1 MLSNEILNAFRNIL
15 YVWNQSEIETRRI
28 LWRSPA
34 MLFGDPVRVKDS
46 ILSIPVPPISSGG
59 GMNSTSTYYVGTA
72 CDALFFILPT
82 PNILMYVHIFNHFIK
97 FFESLFSW
105 TYTIFSYLLV
115 PTLKWI
121 YKWNVFFKITAILN
135 LFWQQTLEFM
145 YILFKTKFL
154 QS

>member
-97 FFESLFSW
+97 FFESFFSW
-105 TYTIFSYLLV
+105 TFTIFSSLLV
-115 PTLKWI
+115 GT
-121 YKWNVFFKITAILN
+121 YFKMN
-135 LFWQQTLEFM
+135 LQV
-145 YILFKTKFL
+145 KCFL
-154 QS
+154 YNNCYSLPFLATNTWVHEYTF